1 MLFLLKCYTKI
12 KEQNSLFGRLKM
24 SDTIIN
30 ELYTTKYN
38 DTINIELGLGQEY
51 IVNGKSGGNDIL
63 RIICDSDFDFENF
76 KISNGTD
83 SETGNYNRD
92 ILIEYTNPETSQTDK
107 ITILNYKKQWWTSP
121 NSIKHFEIV
130 DKNSGESRKYL
141 LKDFVPSVESFIY
154 EKKGYVIEKGSEYS
168 DNLRGNDELDYTLNG
183 IKYDKLYGGDG
194 NDTLDALWGN
204 DYLDGGNG
212 SDKLY
217 GGEGNDTIKAGT
229 DKTKNG
235 VYYEN
240 FIDGGEGDD
249 KLYAGNG
256 YDTFYFGENFG
267 KDTIYSANQN
277 DELYF
282 EKYSFYELEF
292 NKVGNNLVIK
302 NYNDDNTVILSNY
315 FKSKDGQ
322 ALDKI
327 ITFDQRSESDEES
340 YVYVKHSIKKEVII
354 NINGTG
360 KINGTSLE
368 DIISTTE
375 EKVTKD
381 TVNAGGGVDE
391 IYTYGGND
399 TINGG
404 DGKDY
409 IYAGA
414 GNDTINGGN
423 GDDDIYAGE
432 GDDKIT
438 GGTGENTI
446 TYYAGDGDD
455 TIYLTKD
462 ETLIID
468 YRNDWI
474 IDTEYKL
481 DIYEKGNDLI
491 ISCTY
496 TSDDEN
502 GVQEKI
508 DTITIKNFAKNIAK
522 KVTFNINE
530 ECKIEDLYAYVYEQ
544 GCGGKGT
551 QRDDNFTI
559 TLGEGTTHELN
570 GTSGGN
576 DTIKLNIAEGKE
588 GGEFSYSQLEE
599 TNDLAITYTKDD
611 STDIVIV
618 KDYFSYDKKGN
629 LITKSSVKYIE
640 TEDGKILLSDII
652 SSNATDIKTDKKGV
666 TTGTMFSDKITG
678 SEDTINKIYG
688 KDGNDYITGTG
699 KDDYLDGG
707 NGNDVINGGSGVD
720 TIIGGNGD
728 DVITGGLKNDE
739 ITGGKGSNTIIYNK
753 GDGNDTIYYTK
764 GEKLTINYFDNSCTL
779 DSSNFE
785 FYEQDNK
792 LIIVRKY
799 DDTFDAITIQN
810 FDMKNLEDELILNV
824 NPIFDE
830 NGALTSTDYSYYSLD
845 GIVKSTKGNDT
856 LEITLGEGKEYKID
870 ANSGGTDTLKIE
882 YDGDLN
888 KGKFSAFPIGNG
900 TKDLRIVYREQNE
913 YGEGF
918 TDTIIIKNYFTKAQE
933 LCSST
938 KSSIKYIEFGDKK
951 YLLTDIITQTAIA
964 CDFKGKYVKQTGT
977 NFSDNIS
984 GWEAQLNQHLQK
996 YGFNGNDKIYA
1007 KDGNDYV
1014 EGRDGDDYIDG
1025 GNGSDELYGGTGD
1038 DTIKAGN
1045 DVIKNGI
1052 VYENFIEGGVG
1063 DDKLYAGG
1071 GKDTFHFGENNGE
1084 DIIYSANS
1092 NDVLTFDSSY
1102 NFNDFTYEKDGNN
1115 LVINTG
1121 FISSVELANYFN
1133 TKDGNAI
1140 DKIVVGD
1147 TEYSI
1152 IDNLYFDINGT
1163 NTKDTIITNI
1173 GTNTITAGL
1182 GNDYIDATK
1191 GKNTII
1197 INKDDGDDT
1206 ILVGTNGST
1215 NIEFNVP
1222 DNLGYNL
1229 SFEKNGNNLEITRSY
1244 YVSTEP
1250 DNIPTETTIL
1260 KNYFKTD
1267 KNGNYIQPNVSI
1279 NGKELSKT
1287 FNGDINPSW
1296 VMVLGSLYKENKID
1310 LRSYDDFIF
1319 NVYGGNKNDKIY
1331 LGGGNHH
1338 IGSGAGNDDVVVNN
1352 DGKNTYYYDSGSDE
1366 YDSLGNSSDDYMVYF
1381 SSKTN
1386 LEIEDHGG
1394 VDTLNITI
1402 DSMSYISNDNICF
1415 CFDIRKNGTFAGEPN
1430 AETDRMYLFSKDTLT
1445 YENVM
1450 REIRGKDMQ
1459 GVIEIENFLK
1469 VNTNYANNDFLA
1481 YGAIEKIHVDSNML
1495 EDIDVSGSIQEIAD
1509 NVVSWLNSSN
1519 NTRGW
1524 DSSMEVFASG
1534 NKEAIESLIS
1544 VFNGDWSAQV

>member
-1 MLFLLKCYTKI
+1 
-12 KEQNSLFGRLKM
+12 M

-38 DTINIELGLGQEY
+38 DTIPLELGHGQEY
-51 IVNGKSGGNDIL
+51 VVNGKSGGNDIL

-76 KISNGTD
+76 KVTVGTY
-83 SETGNYNRD
+83 SETKNPNGD

-107 ITILNYKKQWWTSP
+107 ITILNYRKQWWTLSP
-121 NSIKHFEIV
+121 NSIKHFEII

-141 LKDFVPSVESFIY
+141 LSDFVPSSTEIHN
-154 EKKGYVIEKGSEYS
+154 KGKDYIVKKGSEYS
-168 DNLRGNDELDYTLNG
+168 DNLRGNDELNYTLNG

-194 NDTLDALWGN
+194 NDTLNALWGN

-282 EKYSFYELEF
+282 EKYSFYDLEF

-302 NYNDDNTVILSNY
+302 NYNDNNTVTLSNY

-327 ITFDQRSESDEES
+327 ITFDQISEADEGN
-340 YVYVKHSIKKEVII
+340 YVYVEHSIKKEVII

-375 EKVTKD
+375 EKDTKD
-381 TVNAGGGVDE
+381 TVNAGGGDDE

-432 GDDKIT
+432 GNDKIT

-462 ETLIID
+462 ETLNID
-468 YRNDWI
+468 YRNDEI

-496 TSDDEN
+496 TSDDED
-502 GVQEKI
+502 GIQEKI

-522 KVTFNINE
+522 KVAFYVNPERDYDEGTFIDAE
-530 ECKIEDLYAYVYEQ
+530 LLIEDLYAYVYEQ
-544 GCGGKGT
+544 GCGGRGT
-551 QRDDNFTI
+551 KRDDNFTI

-588 GGEFSYSQLEE
+588 GGKFSYSQLEE
-599 TNDLAITYTKDD
+599 TNDLKITYTKED
-611 STDIVIV
+611 STDTVIV

-666 TTGTMFSDKITG
+666 TTGTMFSDTITG
-678 SEDTINKIYG
+678 TDGIDKIYG
-688 KDGNDYITGTG
+688 KDGND
-699 KDDYLDGG
+699 
-707 NGNDVINGGSGVD
+707 VI
-720 TIIGGNGD
+720 I
-728 DVITGGLKNDE
+728 GGLKNDE

-753 GDGNDTIYYTK
+753 GDGSDTIYYTK
-764 GEKLTINYFDNSCTL
+764 GEKLTINYYDNSCTL

-785 FYEQDNK
+785 FYENDNK
-792 LIIVRKY
+792 LIIVRRY
-799 DDTFDAITIQN
+799 DDNSFDAITIQN
-810 FDMKNLEDELILNV
+810 FDMNSLEDELILNV
-824 NPIFDE
+824 NPIFDK
-830 NGALTSTDYSYYSLD
+830 NGLLTNSDYSYYSLE
-845 GIVKSTKGNDT
+845 GVVKSTKGNDT
-856 LEITLGEGKEYKID
+856 LEITLGEGKEYKIK

-888 KGKFSAFPIGNG
+888 KGEFYVSPIGNG
-900 TKDLRIVYREQNE
+900 TKDLRIMYKEQNE

-933 LCSST
+933 MCSST

-951 YLLTDIITQTAIA
+951 YLLTDIITGTAID

-984 GWEAQLNQHLQK
+984 GWEAQHNQHLQK

-1025 GNGSDELYGGTGD
+1025 GNGSDKLYGGTGD
-1038 DTIKAGN
+1038 DTIKAGS
-1045 DVIKNGI
+1045 DAIKNGI
-1052 VYENFIEGGVG
+1052 IYENFIEGGAG

-1071 GKDTFHFGENNGE
+1071 GKDTFHFGENSGN

-1092 NDVLTFDSSY
+1092 DDVLTFDSLY
-1102 NFNDFTYEKDGNN
+1102 NFKDFTYEKDGNN
-1115 LVINTG
+1115 LVINAG
-1121 FISSVELANYFN
+1121 FVSSVELANYFN
-1133 TKDGNAI
+1133 SKDGNAI
-1140 DKIVVGD
+1140 DKIIVGG

-1163 NTKDTIITNI
+1163 NTKDTIISSI

-1182 GNDYIDATK
+1182 GDDYIDATK
-1191 GKNTII
+1191 GNNTII
-1197 INKDDGDDT
+1197 INKGDGDDT
-1206 ILVGTNGST
+1206 ILVGTNNST
-1215 NIEFNVP
+1215 NIEFNAP
-1222 DNLGYNL
+1222 ENFGYNL
-1229 SFEKNGNNLEITRSY
+1229 SFEKIGNNLEITRSY
-1244 YVSTEP
+1244 YDKNGFSTEP
-1250 DNIPTETTIL
+1250 DNIPTETTVL

-1279 NGKELSKT
+1279 NDTQLSEI

-1296 VMVLGSLYKENKID
+1296 VLVLGSLYKENKID

-1331 LGGGNHH
+1331 LGGGNHY
-1338 IGSGAGNDDVVVNN
+1338 INSGAGNDDVVVNN

-1402 DSMSYISNDNICF
+1402 DSMSSISNDDICF

-1430 AETDRMYLFSKDTLT
+1430 AETDRMYIFSKDTLT

-1469 VNTNYANNDFLA
+1469 ANTNYINNDFLA

-1495 EDIDVSGSIQEIAD
+1495 ESIDVSGSIQEIAS

-1544 VFNGDWSAQV
+1544 AFNGDWTAQV

>member
-1 MLFLLKCYTKI
+1 
-12 KEQNSLFGRLKM
+12 M
-24 SDTIIN
+24 SDTITN

-154 EKKGYVIEKGSEYS
+154 EKKGYVIKKGSEYS

-194 NDTLDALWGN
+194 NDTINAFWGN
-204 DYLDGGNG
+204 DYLDGENG

-240 FIDGGEGDD
+240 FIDGGLDND
-249 KLYAGNG
+249 KLYAGG
-256 YDTFYFGENFG
+256 GKDTFYFGENFG
-267 KDTIYSANQN
+267 KDSVYFANQD
-277 DELYF
+277 DEIYF
-282 EKYSFYELEF
+282 ENQCFYDLEF

-302 NYNDDNTVILSNY
+302 KYNDDNTVTLSNY
-315 FKSKDGQ
+315 FKTTKDKT
-322 ALDKI
+322 LDKI
-327 ITFDQRSESDEES
+327 ITYDQISESDEENF
-340 YVYVKHSIKKEVII
+340 VYVEHSIKKEARI
-354 NINGTG
+354 NINSTG
-360 KINGTSLE
+360 KINGTSFS

-381 TVNAGGGVDE
+381 TVNAGDGYDE

-432 GDDKIT
+432 GNDKIT
-438 GGTGENTI
+438 GGTGTNTI
-446 TYYAGDGDD
+446 TYYGGDGND
-455 TIYLTKD
+455 TIYLTKG

-468 YRNDWI
+468 YLNDWI
-474 IDTEYKL
+474 VDEEL
-481 DIYEKGNDLI
+481 NLEIYEKGNDLI
-491 ISCTY
+491 ITNKFNEEFE
-496 TSDDEN
+496 DEEGILHN
-502 GVQEKI
+502 DEIV

-544 GCGGKGT
+544 GCGGRGT
-551 QRDDNFTI
+551 KKDDNFI
-559 TLGEGTTHELN
+559 LTLGN
-570 GTSGGN
+570 GETSEIIGNSGGA
-576 DTIKLNIAEGKE
+576 DTIKLMFDEGKE
-588 GGEFSYSQLEE
+588 NGEFTYLQVIIDEKP
-599 TNDLAITYTKDD
+599 TKDLAITYTNADK
-611 STDIVIV
+611 TDTVII
-618 KDYFSYDKKGN
+618 KDYFNYDKKGN
-629 LITKSSVKYIE
+629 LITKSSVKYVEIGN
-640 TEDGKILLSDII
+640 DKLLLSDMI
-652 SSNATDIKTDKKGV
+652 SSNNFDIKTDK
-666 TTGTMFSDKITG
+666 TNTSYTGTMFTDDITG
-678 SEDTINKIYG
+678 TDKTNKIYANA
-688 KDGNDYITGTG
+688 GNDIINGLG
-699 KDDYLDGG
+699 GDDYLDGG
-707 NGNDVINGGSGVD
+707 EGNDYIDGGAGKD
-720 TIIGGNGD
+720 TIVGENGD
-728 DVITGGLKNDE
+728 DIIKGGKGNDE

-753 GDGNDTIYYTK
+753 GDGSDTIYYTK
-764 GEKLTINYFDNSCTL
+764 GEKLTINYYDNSCTL
-779 DSSNFE
+779 DSSNFN

-792 LIIVRKY
+792 LIIVREY
-799 DDTFDAITIQN
+799 DNTFDAITIQN
-810 FDMKNLEDELILNV
+810 FDMNNLEDELILNV

-830 NGALTSTDYSYYSLD
+830 NGLLTNSDYSYYSLLE
-845 GIVKSTKGNDT
+845 GVVKSTKGNDT
-856 LEITLGEGKEYKID
+856 LEITLGEGKEYKIK

-882 YDGDLN
+882 YDN
-888 KGKFSAFPIGNG
+888 FSRDNISASPMNNNG
-900 TKDLRIVYREQNE
+900 IPTKDLLIEYRECNE
-913 YGEGF
+913 YGEVF
-918 TDTIIIKNYFTKAQE
+918 TDRIIIKNYFTKAQE
-933 LCSST
+933 MCSST

-984 GWEAQLNQHLQK
+984 GWEAQFNQHLQK

-1025 GNGSDELYGGTGD
+1025 GNGSDKLYGGTGD
-1038 DTIKAGN
+1038 DTIKAG
-1045 DVIKNGI
+1045 DDKSKNG
-1052 VYENFIEGGVG
+1052 VYYENFIDGGSG

-1071 GKDTFHFGENNGE
+1071 GKDTFFFGETSGD
-1084 DIIYSANS
+1084 DIIYSATS
-1092 NDVLTFDSSY
+1092 EDVLTFDSSY
-1102 NFNDFTYEKDGNN
+1102 DFRDFDYEKDGNN
-1115 LVINTG
+1115 LVMNTSQN
-1121 FISSVELANYFN
+1121 SSVELSNYFKS
-1133 TKDGNAI
+1133 KDGNVI
-1140 DKIVVGD
+1140 DKIIVNG

-1152 IDNLYFDINGT
+1152 MDNFHFEIAGSDK
-1163 NTKDTIITNI
+1163 KDTIISNI

-1182 GNDYIDATK
+1182 GDDYIDATK

-1197 INKDDGDDT
+1197 INKGDGDDT
-1206 ILVGTNGST
+1206 ILVGTNGGT
-1215 NIEFNVP
+1215 NIEFNTP
-1222 DNLGYNL
+1222 ENIGYNL
-1229 SFEKNGNNLEITRSY
+1229 SFAKVGNNLEITRSY
-1244 YVSTEP
+1244 YYKNDFSTEP

-1279 NGKELSKT
+1279 NGKELSEI
-1287 FNGDINPSW
+1287 FDAEINPSW
-1296 VMVLGSLYKENKID
+1296 VLVNGSLNKANKID
-1310 LRSYDDFIF
+1310 LRKYDDFTF

-1331 LGGGNHH
+1331 LGAGNHH

-1402 DSMSYISNDNICF
+1402 DSMSSISNDDICF

-1430 AETDRMYLFSKDTLT
+1430 TETDRMYIFSKDTLT

-1469 VNTNYANNDFLA
+1469 VNTNYVNNDFLA
-1481 YGAIEKIHVDSNML
+1481 YGAIEEIRVDSNML
-1495 EDIDVSGSIQEIAD
+1495 EGIDISGSIQEIAA
-1509 NVVSWLNSSN
+1509 NVVNWLNSSN

-1534 NKEAIESLIS
+1534 NKEAIESLIGA
-1544 VFNGDWSAQV
+1544 FTTDITWTPLNNY